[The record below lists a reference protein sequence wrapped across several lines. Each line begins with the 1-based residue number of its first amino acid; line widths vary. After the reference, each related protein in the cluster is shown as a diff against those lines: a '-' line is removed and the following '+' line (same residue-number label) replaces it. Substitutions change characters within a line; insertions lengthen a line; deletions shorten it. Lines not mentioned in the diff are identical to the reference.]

1 MKKKTKK
8 KVRAKVNLI
17 VDSIFAIFLLMTFI
31 LIGCYIS
38 WAASTLLAL

>member
-17 VDSIFAIFLLMTFI
+17 VDSIFAIFLLMTFS
-31 LIGCYIS
+31 LIGCYIL
-38 WAASTLLAL
+38 WAASTLLGL